1 LESFMTS
8 ESGKHSPQSEQPA
21 FDEGMLRDHVGFRV
35 HIARR
40 AVRRVLRDQSK
51 RPAGEALPSG
61 SVSLLELIC
70 RNPGIGPNA
79 LAEILF
85 LDPPKV
91 TVLLRHLTTA
101 GLVDRVASTADG
113 RKFEL
118 NLTPAGRERLEAA
131 RQFGEAQER
140 RIAQGL
146 SAGERAELNRLL
158 RKLQETLR

>member
-1 LESFMTS
+1 MTS
-8 ESGKHSPQSEQPA
+8 HGGKIAERADQTG

-40 AVRRVLRDQSK
+40 AVRRALRDEATRQ
-51 RPAGEALPSG
+51 PADALPSG
-61 SVSLLELIC
+61 SVSMLELIC

-79 LAEILF
+79 LAEILV

-91 TVLLRHLTTA
+91 TVLLRQLTAA

-118 NLTPAGRERLEAA
+118 NLTQAGRERLEIA
-131 RQFGEAQER
+131 RRFGEAQER
-140 RIAQGL
+140 RIAKGL
-146 SAGERAELNRLL
+146 SAAERSELNRLL

>member
-1 LESFMTS
+1 MTS
-8 ESGKHSPQSEQPA
+8 HSGKDSPGA
-21 FDEGMLRDHVGFRV
+21 DRHVFDEGMLRDHLGFRV

-40 AVRRVLRDQSK
+40 AVRRVLRDQAN
-51 RPAGEALPSG
+51 RPRGDVLPSG

-70 RNPGIGPNA
+70 RNPGIGPNS

-85 LDPPKV
+85 LDPSKV
-91 TVLLRHLTTA
+91 TVLLRKLTAA
-101 GLVDRVASTADG
+101 GLVDRVASAADG

-118 NLTPAGRERLEAA
+118 TLTPSGNERLEAA
-131 RQFGEAQER
+131 RQFGQSQER

>member
-1 LESFMTS
+1 MTS
-8 ESGKHSPQSEQPA
+8 KTGKPLQAAGQHT

-40 AVRRVLRDQSK
+40 AVRRILRDPSNRQL
-51 RPAGEALPSG
+51 GDALPSG
-61 SVSLLELIC
+61 SVSLLELIS
-70 RNPGIGPNA
+70 RNPGIGPNS

-91 TVLLRHLTTA
+91 TVLLRHLTAA
-101 GLVDRVASTADG
+101 GLVDRVPSSADG

-131 RQFGEAQER
+131 RQFGQAQER

-146 SAGERAELNRLL
+146 SADERAELNRLL

>member
-1 LESFMTS
+1 MTS
-8 ESGKHSPQSEQPA
+8 QSGKRTQRADQQA

-40 AVRRVLRDQSK
+40 AVRRALRDQAN
-51 RPAGEALPSG
+51 RPAGDALPSG

-85 LDPPKV
+85 LDPSKV
-91 TVLLRHLTTA
+91 TILLRHLTAA
-101 GLVDRVASTADG
+101 GLVDRVSSSADG

-131 RQFGEAQER
+131 RQFGQAQER

>member
-1 LESFMTS
+1 MMSQGRKDAERAGQA
-8 ESGKHSPQSEQPA
+8 E
-21 FDEGMLRDHVGFRV
+21 FDEGMLGDHVGFRV

-40 AVRRVLRDQSK
+40 AVRRALRDQAN
-51 RPAGEALPSG
+51 RQPGDALPSG
-61 SVSLLELIC
+61 SVSMLELIC

-91 TVLLRHLTTA
+91 TVLLRQLTAA
-101 GLVDRVASTADG
+101 GLVDRVSSAADG

-118 NLTPAGRERLEAA
+118 NLTEAGRERLETA
-131 RQFGEAQER
+131 RRFGEVQER
-140 RIAQGL
+140 RIAKGL
-146 SAGERAELNRLL
+146 SARERAELNRLL

>member
-1 LESFMTS
+1 MTS
-8 ESGKHSPQSEQPA
+8 KTGKPLQTAEQHI

-40 AVRRVLRDQSK
+40 AVRRVLRDPSN
-51 RPAGEALPSG
+51 RRLGDALPSG

-70 RNPGIGPNA
+70 RNPGIAPNS

-91 TVLLRHLTTA
+91 TVLLRHLTAA
-101 GLVDRVASTADG
+101 GLVDRVPSPADG

-146 SAGERAELNRLL
+146 SADERAELNRLL

>member
-1 LESFMTS
+1 MTS
-8 ESGKHSPQSEQPA
+8 QTGKPSCSAEAQE

-40 AVRRVLRDQSK
+40 AVRRALRD
-51 RPAGEALPSG
+51 RLNREPGDTLPSG

-70 RNPGIGPNA
+70 RNPGIGPNV

-91 TVLLRHLTTA
+91 TVLLRQLTTA
-101 GLVDRVASTADG
+101 GLVDRVPSTVDG

-118 NLTPAGRERLEAA
+118 SVTPAGRERLEAA
-131 RQFGEAQER
+131 RQFGQAQER

-146 SAGERAELNRLL
+146 SAGERTELNRLL